1 MSRETAVET
10 TFAVRYAES
19 DQMGIVHHAS
29 YVIWMEEGRSQ
40 YMRAKGINYA
50 DIERE
55 GMLLAVAELNVRYIS
70 PARYG
75 DDVAVR
81 TWIEEARSRG
91 ITFGYEIVNAAS
103 HATLVT
109 GQVKLIAIDR
119 QGRVTRIPDR
129 IQAVLRG
136 LSNR

>member
-1 MSRETAVET
+1 LSRETAVET

-40 YMRAKGINYA
+40 YMRAKGVNYA

-55 GMLLAVAELNVRYIS
+55 GMLLAVAELSVRYIS

-75 DDVAVR
+75 DDVTVR

-103 HATLVT
+103 RATLVT

-119 QGRVTRIPDR
+119 QARVTRIPDR

-136 LSNR
+136 